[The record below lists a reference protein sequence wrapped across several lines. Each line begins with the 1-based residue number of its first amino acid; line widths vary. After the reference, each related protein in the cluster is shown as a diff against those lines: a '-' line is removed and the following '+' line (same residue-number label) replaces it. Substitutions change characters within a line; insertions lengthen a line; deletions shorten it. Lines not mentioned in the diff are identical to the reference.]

1 MRKWVDGQYADMTA
15 EEIAAIQTPPEIS
28 TTAPPS
34 TEERL
39 EALEAAML
47 ELICGGSE

>member
-1 MRKWVDGQYADMTA
+1 MRKWVDGQYADMT
-15 EEIAAIQTPPEIS
+15 PEIS

>member
-39 EALEAAML
+39 EAAML